1 MRVTPP
7 LPGLSGDIKLLQ
19 IEPGQ
24 KAAIPLLN
32 GYYLQVIRG
41 SAQLIDP
48 LGRMQSL
55 RAGQRIS
62 LEPEDGWKVWNE
74 HVSQELEIS
83 LAA

>member
-1 MRVTPP
+1 MPR
-7 LPGLSGDIKLLQ
+7 LSGDIELLK

-24 KAAIPLLN
+24 EAAIPMLS

-48 LGRMQSL
+48 LGRMQTL
-55 RAGQRIS
+55 RAGQRVS